1 MDEIIEGTVGTL
13 HILAKEAQSR
23 VMIRGL
29 KCTPLFVQV
38 CFQNEL
44 VCVQFCQPSM
54 AFKDSVHGN
63 F

>member
-38 CFQNEL
+38 YSDKSRLAVYCAMYYED
-44 VCVQFCQPSM
+44 CT
-54 AFKDSVHGN
+54 
-63 F
+63 

>member
-38 CFQNEL
+38 CFVFIKLAVNCNGQL
-44 VCVQFCQPSM
+44 C
-54 AFKDSVHGN
+54 DLG
-63 F
+63 